1 MKNKCI
7 MRLTAFLTA
16 AAILFAPAAGTGV
29 FAAESAE
36 REAAKEQDVQDPAQE
51 AADGQEARDPAPETV
66 IEDLREQI
74 KGCISD
80 KVDRNGIK
88 EIEVKVN

>member
-66 IEDLREQI
+66 IEENAGDSAQEEAEEQKERERFI
-74 KGCISD
+74 KSS
-80 KVDRNGIK
+80 
-88 EIEVKVN
+88 